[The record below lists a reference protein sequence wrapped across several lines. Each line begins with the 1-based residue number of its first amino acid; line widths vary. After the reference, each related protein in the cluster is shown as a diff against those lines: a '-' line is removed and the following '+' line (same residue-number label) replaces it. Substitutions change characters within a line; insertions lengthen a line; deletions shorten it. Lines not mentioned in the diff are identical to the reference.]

1 RPTLIHRPGPEC
13 SESPE
18 CYLNTRV
25 VSVLYGA
32 ERSDRQSSSAGEGDN
47 ARAMSGRDVTGRR
60 RSTRKLREE
69 NNVCSDTGD

>member
-1 RPTLIHRPGPEC
+1 M
-13 SESPE
+13 
-18 CYLNTRV
+18 
-25 VSVLYGA
+25 LYGA